1 MVLKA
6 LAAACV
12 LSLFGSCHAVT
23 PAFQSDKTAPHIE
36 SMGSSA
42 MGRLYVLRGVRSFGA
57 YIDDYVTIN
66 GDPVQRVTPGSGFYC
81 DISPGN
87 YVIGLWRHKNESLK
101 VAVMPGQQQYVSI
114 RLHHLGS
121 MASRGGAITS
131 DQAFDIRLLDP
142 GFGAKRVLKYHMT
155 EANCQQEK

>member
-1 MVLKA
+1 
-6 LAAACV
+6 
-12 LSLFGSCHAVT
+12 
-23 PAFQSDKTAPHIE
+23 
-36 SMGSSA
+36 

-66 GDPVQRVTPGSGFYC
+66 GVPVQRVTPGSGFYC

-87 YVIGLWRHKNESLK
+87 YVIGLWRHKNEPLK
-101 VAVMPGQQQYVSI
+101 VAVMPGQQQYVSV
-114 RLHHLGS
+114 RLHPLGGVS
-121 MASRGGAITS
+121 SRGGAITS
-131 DQAFDIRLLDP
+131 DQTFDIRLLDP